1 MSKRWNLTNLY
12 QDFDDPNFG
21 GDREKLSLLLDSLKK
36 WKPTET
42 GSNPE
47 AAESFISKLIDFYN
61 VYSKLLSFAHLS
73 VSVDARNEE
82 GLKIIEELE
91 KEGTRLTSPSVRFQK
106 WLGNLDDLPGL
117 IKGSALLE
125 KHLFF
130 MEELVEQSKYLL
142 SEKEETI
149 IAELKRTGSSAWT
162 KLQQKLTSI
171 LMVDVEIEGEI
182 KTLPLPE
189 VRNLAFKKDPQTRR
203 NGYESELNAY
213 KEIEEPVAAALNG
226 IKGEVLTITNRR
238 GFGHPLEETLQKSRM
253 DQETLETMLEAM
265 RDFLPLFRTYY
276 KTKAR
281 LLNQGEGL
289 PFFDIFA
296 PMGKVEMEFTLEE
309 AQDFIIKNI
318 KGFSPEMAELYQRA
332 FTEKWIDTEPRE
344 GKRGGAFCANIN
356 PIGESRILSNFTGS
370 FNDMTTLAHEL
381 GHAYHGHC
389 LNEESI
395 LNSRYP
401 MPLAETAS
409 IFSETIV
416 TSAALKE
423 ADPEQ
428 AFAILESRISQAGQV
443 IVDIYSR
450 YIFESNL
457 FKQRN
462 LASLSV
468 QELKDLML
476 EAQQEA
482 YGEALNQ
489 DYLHPYAWLNKPHY
503 YMAGNN
509 YYNFPYAFGLLFGL
523 GVYALYLERG
533 KSFVADYNKLLRA
546 TGQNKIAEVAKMVNI
561 DLKSRGFWDSS
572 LQVIKEDIEKF
583 RSLAEK
589 RLN

>member
-1 MSKRWNLTNLY
+1 MSKHWDLTNLY
-12 QDFDDPNFG
+12 RDFADPNFG
-21 GDREKLSLLLDSLKK
+21 DDREKLSLLLDSLEK
-36 WKPTET
+36 WEPTEA
-42 GSNPE
+42 GSNPK
-47 AAESFISKLIDFYN
+47 AAESFINKLIDFYN
-61 VYSKLLSFAHLS
+61 VYNKLLTFAHLR

-91 KEGTRLTSPSVRFQK
+91 KEGTRLTSPSVKFQK

-162 KLQQKLTSI
+162 KLQQKLTST
-171 LMVDVEIEGEI
+171 LMLDVEIEGEI

-203 NGYESELNAY
+203 NGYEAELNAY
-213 KEIEEPVAAALNG
+213 TEIEEPVAAALNG

-265 RDFLPLFRTYY
+265 RDFLPIFRAYY

-296 PMGKVEMEFTLEE
+296 PMGEVEMEFSLEE

-370 FNDMTTLAHEL
+370 FNDMITLAHEL

-395 LNSRYP
+395 LNSGYP

-428 AFAILESRISQAGQV
+428 TFAILESRISQAGQV

-450 YIFESNL
+450 YIFENNL

-476 EAQQEA
+476 KAQQEA

-503 YMAGNN
+503 YMAGSN

-546 TGQNKIAEVAKMVNI
+546 TGQNKIAEVAKMIDI

-589 RLN
+589 QLN